1 MISSGFPNLW
11 KRFFSWK
18 SLDIITD
25 FFSEVIFREFYI
37 FFNYF
42 NLLVTDKNWIISFL
56 YICFSYFCWNSLK
69 FNLPLELIYEKTH
82 LHNIYVCFFNTLFF
96 SNYVVWFVFVF
107 LKHISCYSSID
118 RIFFF
123 GFCVLFE
130 AQNFLVIFFF
140 LLKWRDKN
148 FVRLVVR

>member
-82 LHNIYVCFFNTLFF
+82 LHDIYVCFFNTLFF

-118 RIFFF
+118 RIFFLVF
-123 GFCVLFE
+123 VCCLKHKIFLWFFSFC
-130 AQNFLVIFFF
+130 
-140 LLKWRDKN
+140 
-148 FVRLVVR
+148 